1 MNPNFQNGITYYK
14 NKDLATTSTFNY
26 NQSTNTMSVNNISTM
41 KVTWLQTPINSD
53 DATNKEYVDS
63 RSVDFTTLTNN
74 SILIILY

>member
-1 MNPNFQNGITYYK
+1 
-14 NKDLATTSTFNY
+14 
-26 NQSTNTMSVNNISTM
+26 MSVNNISTM